1 MTPGNNQKH
10 KINKMKAIWNGETI
24 AESDDTIVIEG
35 NHYFPSDSIKQEYFQ
50 DSRTN
55 TVCPWKGI
63 ASYYTLNVDGKE
75 NKDAAWY
82 YPETKEMAKGIKGRI
97 AFWKGVEVVK

>member
-1 MTPGNNQKH
+1 
-10 KINKMKAIWNGETI
+10 MKAIWNGETI

-35 NHYFPSDSIKQEYFQ
+35 NHYFPADSIKKEYFQ
-50 DSRTN
+50 GSSTN
-55 TVCPWKGI
+55 TVCPWKGT

-82 YPETKEMAKGIKGRI
+82 YPEPKEMAKGIKERV